1 MSNQA
6 DFKVFRE
13 INRAEFVKA
22 IEKHNQKVLYM
33 APWTPNQIYTKKPIK
48 SVDDLKGIK
57 MRSVDRN
64 TTELARRMGMVPV
77 QGDRRRHPCAR
88 VGRAGGAHDLARHRG
103 RPEGREFAKYGYL
116 TNHIWA
122 SNAMVV
128 NKDAWGKL
136 KPEHQAAIE
145 KAARD
150 MEPGFWEIAA
160 GDDAIRMKQMRDAG
174 MILKEPPADVS
185 SAMQA
190 AAKPMWEEFANTVGG
205 PVPANLKAYL
215 ARTGK

>member
-33 APWTPNQIYTKKPIK
+33 AQWTPNQIYTKKPIK

-77 QGDRRRHPCAR
+77 QMAIGDVIPAL
-88 VGRAGGAHDLARHRG
+88 ASGAL
-103 RPEGREFAKYGYL
+103 EG
-116 TNHIWA
+116 HIT
-122 SNAMVV
+122 SL
-128 NKDAWGKL
+128 GT
-136 KPEHQAAIE
+136 
-145 KAARD
+145 
-150 MEPGFWEIAA
+150 AA
-160 GDDAIRMKQMRDAG
+160 GQKVGSSPNTAISPTISGR
-174 MILKEPPADVS
+174 
-185 SAMQA
+185 
-190 AAKPMWEEFANTVGG
+190 
-205 PVPANLKAYL
+205 
-215 ARTGK
+215 RTRWW